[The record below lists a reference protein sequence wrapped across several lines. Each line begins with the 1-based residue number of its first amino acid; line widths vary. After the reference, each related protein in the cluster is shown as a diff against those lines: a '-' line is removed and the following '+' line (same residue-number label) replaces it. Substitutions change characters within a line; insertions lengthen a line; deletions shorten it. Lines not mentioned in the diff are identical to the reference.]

1 MEPRVPVENRDFRP
15 RAFTLVELLVVIAII
30 GILIGLLLPAINAA
44 REAGRWAQCSNNLKQ
59 IGLGFNTYEGTMG
72 LYPPGRA
79 GYDNNGTAKGAAS
92 AGTSGFVYI
101 LPYIEENSAYK
112 AFMPFAKGAIF
123 PVIIN
128 ATSTGWET
136 PAITQALQT
145 RPKTFVCPTDQS
157 KALYTG
163 PNSPVPTN
171 GATGYPT
178 GCYALM
184 MGSNGPPL
192 FAITDE
198 VNVKQNNNG
207 MFVYVKG
214 RTAQKVTRG
223 LAHTI
228 FAGETTN
235 NDSDTEPNRWMYA
248 TRLEDSLRGTCVA
261 INTPV
266 VGTAS
271 NGAYSSKHPSGANF
285 VFGDGHVIYIGDD
298 IDMPTCQTMSH
309 IVFMPQQGDVTQMY
323 AP

>member
-1 MEPRVPVENRDFRP
+1 
-15 RAFTLVELLVVIAII
+15 
-30 GILIGLLLPAINAA
+30 
-44 REAGRWAQCSNNLKQ
+44 
-59 IGLGFNTYEGTMG
+59 MG

-79 GYDNNGTAKGAAS
+79 GNDGNGEKGAAS

-101 LPYIEENSAYK
+101 LPYIEENATYK
-112 AFMPFAKGAIF
+112 AFMPFAKGALF
-123 PVIIN
+123 PVIMD

-136 PAITQALQT
+136 PAITAALQT

-163 PNSPVPTN
+163 SNSPVPTN

-184 MGSNGPPL
+184 MGSNGPPQY
-192 FAITDE
+192 AITDE

-214 RTAQKVTRG
+214 RAGRNVTRG

-235 NDSDTEPNRWMYA
+235 NDSDLETNRWMFA
-248 TRLEDSLRGTCVA
+248 TRLQDSLRCTQVA
-261 INTPV
+261 INT
-266 VGTAS
+266 VGTTT
-271 NGAYSSKHPSGANF
+271 NGAYSSKHPAGANF
-285 VFGDGHVIYIGDD
+285 VFGDGHVVFIGED
-298 IDMPTCQTMSH
+298 IDIATYQTMSH
-309 IVFMPQQGDVTQMY
+309 IAFQLGDVTQMY